1 MNEQTASLLRE
12 CRLCPRKC
20 GVDRLAG
27 ETGFCGAG
35 AGIRAARAALHRWEE
50 PCLTGPAGSGTVFFS
65 HCTLRCVY
73 CQNHEISSGGFGIEL
88 TEAQLADV
96 FLSLQEQGA
105 WNINLV
111 TAAHDIPQILEALAL
126 ARARGLF
133 LPVVY
138 NSGGYESPAALRL
151 LDGAVD
157 IYLPDWKY
165 CDGALAARYSAAP
178 DYPQKARAAIR
189 EMYRQV
195 GLPKFG
201 RDGRMRKGV
210 IIRHLML
217 PGQLAD
223 TRRVL
228 RAVAE
233 EFGDGVLLS
242 LMRQYTPTPAV
253 RDDPLLSRTVTEEEY
268 RAAVR
273 EMESLGLTQGFLQEG
288 EAAQESFIPPFTLEG
303 LERFSRQDG
312 C

>member
-1 MNEQTASLLRE
+1 MNERTASLLRE
-12 CRLCPRKC
+12 CRLCPRQC
-20 GVDRLAG
+20 GVDRMAG
-27 ETGFCGAG
+27 ETGFCRAG
-35 AGIRAARAALHRWEE
+35 WKLRAARAALHLWEE

-88 TEAQLADV
+88 TEAQLSEA
-96 FLSLQEQGA
+96 FLSLQKQGA

-111 TAAHDIPQILEALAL
+111 TAAHYVPQILEALSL
-126 ARARGLF
+126 ARERGLF

-138 NSGGYESPAALRL
+138 NSSGYESLSTLRL

-165 CDGALAARYSAAP
+165 CDDALARRYSSAP
-178 DYPQKARAAIR
+178 GYAKTARQAIR

-195 GLPKFG
+195 GLPKWE

-217 PGQLAD
+217 PGQLED

-228 RAVAE
+228 RAIAE
-233 EFGDGVLLS
+233 EFGDGVLVS

-253 RDDPLLSRTVTEEEY
+253 QGDPCLSRTVTEEEY
-268 RAAVR
+268 RQAVQ
-273 EMESLGLTQGFLQEG
+273 EMQALGLTQGFLQED
-288 EAAQESFIPPFTLEG
+288 EAAAESFIPPFSLEG
-303 LERFSRQDG
+303 LEQFRPDRS
-312 C
+312 